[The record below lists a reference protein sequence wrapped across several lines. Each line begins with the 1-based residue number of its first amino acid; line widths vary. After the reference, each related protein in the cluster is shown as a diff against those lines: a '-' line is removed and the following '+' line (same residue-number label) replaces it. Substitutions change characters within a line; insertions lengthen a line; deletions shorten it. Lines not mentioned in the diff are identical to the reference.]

1 MDRKI
6 KIYSE
11 AELIGMF
18 GLTRLVGNKKHPLME
33 EWTSMGI
40 VTLSSSEQ
48 ELFDEILEEAQQKI
62 AGWQEE
68 DLKMKFISFV
78 LRLGH
83 LKDNPLFNTYFEKT
97 ISATVDGRYLKTKT
111 DFMVAKGILDRPEKP
126 FFHFQEWKPQKRPV
140 GDSMAQLIE
149 AFLIAQTT
157 NKDDQPLYG
166 CEVIGANWNFVIFQD
181 RTYCLS
187 KSYICTDADDLLEI
201 VSLLRHF
208 KSILA
213 KRLL

>member
-1 MDRKI
+1 
-6 KIYSE
+6 
-11 AELIGMF
+11 
-18 GLTRLVGNKKHPLME
+18 
-33 EWTSMGI
+33 
-40 VTLSSSEQ
+40 
-48 ELFDEILEEAQQKI
+48 
-62 AGWQEE
+62 
-68 DLKMKFISFV
+68 
-78 LRLGH
+78 
-83 LKDNPLFNTYFEKT
+83 
-97 ISATVDGRYLKTKT
+97 
-111 DFMVAKGILDRPEKP
+111 MVAKGILDRPEKP